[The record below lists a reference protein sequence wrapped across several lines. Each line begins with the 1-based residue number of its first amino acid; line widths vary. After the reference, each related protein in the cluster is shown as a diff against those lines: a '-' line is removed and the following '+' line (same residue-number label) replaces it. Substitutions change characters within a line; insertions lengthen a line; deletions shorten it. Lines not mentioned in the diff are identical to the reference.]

1 MPPPP
6 PTPRR
11 SLFRLLQRRGCARL
25 VPRLFMLSCFSVNLK
40 AQCSQGASQ
49 LGRAVP
55 ARRPRARSARAGAAR
70 PTVFTI
76 ALRLP
81 RISPFVS
88 CCMAKDEAQWA
99 KQMEQLRDEIRR
111 HDRLY
116 YEEAAPIITDREY
129 DRLYKELVN
138 LETQFPDLVTP
149 DSPTQRVGGKPLK
162 AFEQVAH
169 VIPMLS
175 LDNTYSEEEVKNFYA
190 RIRRL
195 LPNEKVPVVIE
206 PKVDGVAVSLIYENG
221 RLRQAATRGDGTVGD
236 NITQNIRTI
245 RSMPEQLRGAAPKL
259 LEVRGEVYMDKHGF
273 EELNDERR
281 KAGLPLFANPRNA
294 AAGSLKQLDPAIVA
308 KRPLGVVLY
317 GTGATEGV
325 DVDVHSEIFPLLKKL
340 GLPATERWWVA
351 KSVEEILEAIHELD
365 GIRHKFAY
373 QTDGAV
379 VKVNSF
385 AQRERLGFTA
395 KSPRWA
401 IAYKYEAERVETRL
415 NDIVI
420 QVGRTGI
427 LTPVAML
434 EPVFVSGSTV
444 GRATLHN
451 EDEIKRKDI
460 RIGDTVVIEKAGE
473 VIPAVVEVVKSKR
486 PRDAKAFDF
495 ARHIHGKCPVCGSP
509 IRRDPQFVAW
519 RCENLQCPAQ
529 TTRRVEFFA
538 ARSALDIESVGGIV
552 ADKLVERGLVRD
564 PLDLFELKTEQL
576 AKLNL
581 GTDEEPRVFGEKN
594 ATKAIRA
601 IERAR
606 TLPLSRWL
614 FALAIPDVGRT
625 TASQLARFHET
636 IEDVANS
643 ALLGDV
649 LDYHKKR
656 EEKEDAKEIADRLLQ
671 AGFAK
676 PSKSK
681 AEKGRGITTEV
692 GPVVAQ
698 SVLDFFAS
706 AAGKKILHRIKE
718 LSIHPKSEKVSAK
731 KAAAL
736 PLTGKTFVLTG
747 TLPSMAREEAT
758 ERIEALG
765 GHVTG
770 SVSKKTDYVL
780 AGAEPGSKFDK
791 AKELGVRIIDEPEFR
806 KILDRG

>member
-1 MPPPP
+1 
-6 PTPRR
+6 
-11 SLFRLLQRRGCARL
+11 
-25 VPRLFMLSCFSVNLK
+25 
-40 AQCSQGASQ
+40 
-49 LGRAVP
+49 
-55 ARRPRARSARAGAAR
+55 
-70 PTVFTI
+70 
-76 ALRLP
+76 
-81 RISPFVS
+81 
-88 CCMAKDEAQWA
+88 
-99 KQMEQLRDEIRR
+99 MEQLREEIRK

-116 YEEAAPIITDREY
+116 YEEAAPIISDREY
-129 DRLYKELVN
+129 DRLYKELVD

-169 VIPMLS
+169 LIPMLS

-190 RIRRL
+190 RIQRL
-195 LPNEKVPVVIE
+195 LPDEKIPVVIE

-221 RLRQAATRGDGTVGD
+221 RLRQAATRGDGNVGD

-245 RSMPEQLRGAAPKL
+245 RSVPERLRGGCAETSGSARRSL
-259 LEVRGEVYMDKHGF
+259 HGQTRLRKINRRTAQEPVCRCLQTRATPRPVHSSNSIRRSWRSARLVLCF
-273 EELNDERR
+273 TEL
-281 KAGLPLFANPRNA
+281 GQPREWT
-294 AAGSLKQLDPAIVA
+294 SI
-308 KRPLGVVLY
+308 
-317 GTGATEGV
+317 
-325 DVDVHSEIFPLLKKL
+325 VHSEIFPLLKKL
-340 GLPATERWWVA
+340 GLPVTERWWVA
-351 KSVEEILEAIHELD
+351 ESVEEILDAIHELD

-401 IAYKYEAERVETRL
+401 IAYKYEAERVQTRL
-415 NDIVI
+415 NEIVI

-427 LTPVAML
+427 LTPVAVL

-486 PRDAKAFDF
+486 PRDAKPFDF
-495 ARHIHGKCPVCGSP
+495 AKHIHGKCPVCGGP

-552 ADKLVERGLVRD
+552 ADKLVERGLVRE
-564 PLDLFELKTEQL
+564 PLDLFELKTDQL

-594 ATKAIRA
+594 AAKAIRA
-601 IERAR
+601 IERAQ

-625 TASQLARFHET
+625 TATQLARFHET

-643 ALLGDV
+643 PLLHDV
-649 LDYHKKR
+649 LQYHEKR
-656 EEKEDAKEIADRLLQ
+656 EEKENAKEIADRLIQ
-671 AGFAK
+671 SGFAK

-706 AAGKKILHRIKE
+706 AAGKKILRRIKE
-718 LSIHPKSEKVSAK
+718 LGIHPKSEKVSAR
-731 KAAAL
+731 KAAQL
-736 PLTGKTFVLTG
+736 PLAGKTFVLTG
-747 TLPSMAREEAT
+747 TLPSMTREEAT
-758 ERIEALG
+758 EKIETLG
-765 GHVTG
+765 GDVTG
-770 SVSKKTDYVL
+770 SVSRKTDYVL

-806 KILDRG
+806 KML

>member
-1 MPPPP
+1 M
-6 PTPRR
+6 
-11 SLFRLLQRRGCARL
+11 
-25 VPRLFMLSCFSVNLK
+25 
-40 AQCSQGASQ
+40 
-49 LGRAVP
+49 AVEQ
-55 ARRPRARSARAGAAR
+55 
-70 PTVFTI
+70 
-76 ALRLP
+76 
-81 RISPFVS
+81 
-88 CCMAKDEAQWA
+88 KEAP
-99 KQMEQLRDEIRR
+99 KRMEQLRGEIRK

-116 YEEAAPIITDREY
+116 YEEASPVISDREY
-129 DRLYKELVN
+129 DHLYKELVD

-162 AFEQVAH
+162 AFEQVPH
-169 VIPMLS
+169 LIPMLS
-175 LDNTYSEEEVKNFYA
+175 LDNTYSEEEVENFYA
-190 RIRRL
+190 RIQRL
-195 LPNEKVPVVIE
+195 LPNERIPVVIE

-221 RLRQAATRGDGTVGD
+221 RLRQAATRGDGNVGD
-236 NITQNIRTI
+236 DITQNIRTI
-245 RSMPEQLRGAAPKL
+245 RSVPERLRGTAPKL
-259 LEVRGEVYMDKHGF
+259 LEVRGEVYMDKQGF
-273 EELNDERR
+273 EKLNDERR
-281 KAGLPLFANPRNA
+281 EAGLPLFANPRNA

-308 KRPLGVVLY
+308 KRPLGVLLY

-325 DVDVHSEIFPLLKKL
+325 DVDLHSEIFPLFKKL

-351 KSVEEILEAIHELD
+351 KSIEKILAAIHELD
-365 GIRHKFAY
+365 DIRHKFAY

-379 VKVNSF
+379 VKVDSF
-385 AQRERLGFTA
+385 VQRERLGFTA

-401 IAYKYEAERVETRL
+401 IAYKYEAERVQTRL

-427 LTPVAML
+427 LTPVAVL
-434 EPVFVSGSTV
+434 EPVLVSGSTV

-473 VIPAVVEVVKSKR
+473 VIPAVVEVVQSKR
-486 PRDAKAFDF
+486 PRDAKPFDF
-495 ARHIHGKCPVCGSP
+495 AKHVRGKCPVCGGP

-529 TTRRVEFFA
+529 TTRRVEFLA

-552 ADKLVERGLVRD
+552 ADKLVERGLVHE
-564 PLDLFELKTEQL
+564 PLDLFELKTEKL

-581 GTDEEPRVFGEKN
+581 GTDDEPRVFGEKN

-625 TASQLARFHET
+625 TATQLARFYET

-643 ALLGDV
+643 QLLHDV
-649 LDYHKKR
+649 LEYHEKR
-656 EEKEDAKEIADRLLQ
+656 GEKEDVKEIADRLIH

-698 SVLDFFAS
+698 NVLDFFAS
-706 AAGKKILHRIKE
+706 AAGKKILRRIRE
-718 LSIHPKSEKVSAK
+718 LGIHPRSEKVSAK
-731 KAAAL
+731 KAAEL
-736 PLTGKTFVLTG
+736 PLAGKTFVLTG
-747 TLPSMAREEAT
+747 TLPSMTREEAT
-758 ERIEALG
+758 EKIEALG

-770 SVSKKTDYVL
+770 SVSKNTDYVL
-780 AGAEPGSKFDK
+780 AGEEPGTKFDK
-791 AKELGVRIIDEPEFR
+791 AKELGVRIIDEAAFR
-806 KILDRG
+806 KMPGLS

>member
-1 MPPPP
+1 
-6 PTPRR
+6 
-11 SLFRLLQRRGCARL
+11 
-25 VPRLFMLSCFSVNLK
+25 
-40 AQCSQGASQ
+40 
-49 LGRAVP
+49 
-55 ARRPRARSARAGAAR
+55 
-70 PTVFTI
+70 
-76 ALRLP
+76 
-81 RISPFVS
+81 
-88 CCMAKDEAQWA
+88 MAKDETQAA
-99 KQMEQLRDEIRR
+99 KRMEQLRDEIRK

-116 YEEAAPIITDREY
+116 YEEAAPIISDREY
-129 DRLYKELVN
+129 DRLYKELTD
-138 LETQFPDLVTP
+138 LETQFPDLITP

-162 AFEQVAH
+162 AFEQVPH
-169 VIPMLS
+169 LIPMLS
-175 LDNTYSEEEVKNFYA
+175 LDNTYSEEEVENFYA
-190 RIRRL
+190 RIHRL
-195 LPNEKVPVVIE
+195 LPDEEIPVVIE

-221 RLRQAATRGDGTVGD
+221 RLRQAATRGDGNVGD
-236 NITQNIRTI
+236 DITQNIRTI
-245 RSMPEQLRGAAPKL
+245 RSVPERMRGTAPKL

-273 EELNDERR
+273 EKLNDERR

-317 GTGATEGV
+317 GTGANEGV

-340 GLPATERWWVA
+340 GLPVTERWWLA
-351 KSVEEILEAIHELD
+351 TSVEEILAAIHKLD

-379 VKVNSF
+379 VKVDSF

-401 IAYKYEAERVETRL
+401 IAYKYEAERVQTRL
-415 NDIVI
+415 NDIII

-427 LTPVAML
+427 LTPVAVL
-434 EPVFVSGSTV
+434 EPVVVSGSTV

-460 RIGDTVVIEKAGE
+460 RIGDMVVVEKAGE
-473 VIPAVVEVVKSKR
+473 VIPAVVGVVKSKR
-486 PRDAKAFDF
+486 PRDAKPFDF
-495 ARHIHGKCPVCGSP
+495 AKHIHGKCPVCGGP

-552 ADKLVERGLVRD
+552 ADKLVERGVVRE

-594 ATKAIRA
+594 ATKATRA

-606 TLPLSRWL
+606 ILPLSRWL

-625 TASQLARFHET
+625 TATQLAHFHET
-636 IEDVANS
+636 IENVANS
-643 ALLGDV
+643 PLLRDV
-649 LDYHKKR
+649 LEYHEKR
-656 EEKEDAKEIADRLLQ
+656 EDKEDAKEIAHRLIQ

-681 AEKGRGITTEV
+681 AEKARGITTEV

-706 AAGKKILHRIKE
+706 AAGKKILRRIRD
-718 LSIHPKSEKVSAK
+718 LGIHPKTEKISAK
-731 KAAAL
+731 RAAEL
-736 PLTGKTFVLTG
+736 PLAGKTFVLTG
-747 TLPSMAREEAT
+747 TLPSMTREEAT
-758 ERIEALG
+758 EKIEALG

-780 AGAEPGSKFDK
+780 SGAEPGSKFDK
-791 AKELGVRIIDEPEFR
+791 AKDLGVRIIDEAEFR
-806 KILDRG
+806 KML